1 MIKDVNIYEGEAS
14 INNDA
19 WTTEQDVMES
29 STLMQYIGL
38 KDKNRVEIY
47 EGDIL
52 QSNTQPI
59 TAIVVWETPCFSLQA
74 ANGQMGD
81 FIVSESYRNGKPCG
95 YIEVIGNIYENGDLL
110 NVITN

>member
-38 KDKNRVEIY
+38 KDKNGVEIY
-47 EGDIL
+47 EGDIVEEND
-52 QSNTQPI
+52 SFDYEKFF
-59 TAIVVWETPCFSLQA
+59 VVEYQENGFWLRGRDDNEFGFGETDR
-74 ANGQMGD
+74 MT
-81 FIVSESYRNGKPCG
+81 V
-95 YIEVIGNIYENGDLL
+95 VGNIYENPELL
-110 NVITN
+110 NATTN